1 MPHNYRSVLAGGSTT
16 TSEFVE
22 PLQAAW
28 SAMPQKLYWFLAH
41 GYKPHV
47 YQQLFHTAQQDGKVV
62 RFRHLVAGRR
72 GGKTLSAAWEVVY
85 YCLHPEQF
93 HMDAFGAESKR
104 PLWVWALAKDHK
116 LGRPSLLTTLEV
128 LDQVGLVKDRDYRY
142 NKSEKI
148 IEFEQSGTL
157 LEFKSADDP
166 QSLRGAGLDILWID
180 EAAFVPNDE
189 AWNVVRPSLSS
200 PGRAGW
206 LISTTT
212 PAGKNWFHDEFWSDL
227 ALADANQFR
236 VEYTSI
242 DNPFFARP
250 EWEYARRHSHPVQF
264 KQEYMASFDA
274 MAGIA
279 LHGEWLK
286 FFILGQGTPQGSP
299 EDVRLIPKDGQLPLR
314 KFIGVDPAVSQSDK
328 ADYFAMCLIGIED
341 DNSRAYV
348 LDTFKGR
355 LEFPDQIDKI
365 TEWWHRY
372 SPQMIGVEAVAFQAA
387 LVQQL
392 ERLPG
397 LPPIVPVFSRGKKKD
412 RILSMSPL
420 FKIGR
425 IRIHRQHHDF
435 IDEWVSYNPDDKNPK
450 DDLLDATEIAL
461 SLAGVLLPYVAD
473 NSQDPD
479 GYASIEDEARAQILS
494 IQSKDGSPPIDE
506 HLGGDY

>member
-1 MPHNYRSVLAGGSTT
+1 MPHNYQSRLAGGTT
-16 TSEFVE
+16 SASEFVE
-22 PLQAAW
+22 PLREAW
-28 SAMPQKLYWFLAH
+28 SLMPQKLYWFLAH
-41 GYKPHV
+41 GYQPHV
-47 YQQLFHTAQQDGKVV
+47 YQQMFHTANNDGKIV

-93 HMDAFGAESKR
+93 HRDAFGAESKR

-116 LGRPSLLTTLEV
+116 LGRPALLTTLEV

-148 IEFEQSGTL
+148 IEFEASGTL

-189 AWNVVRPSLSS
+189 AWSVVRPALSS

-227 ALADANQFR
+227 ALTDIDQFR

-242 DNPFFARP
+242 DNPFFSRT
-250 EWEYARRHSHPVQF
+250 EWEYSRTHSHPVVF
-264 KQEYMASFDA
+264 KREYMASFDA

-279 LHGEWLK
+279 LHGDWLK
-286 FFILGQGTPQGSP
+286 FFILGTGTPPGSP
-299 EDVRLIPKDGQLPLR
+299 EDVRLIPKDGKLPLR
-314 KFIGVDPAVSQSDK
+314 TFIGVDPAVSQSDK
-328 ADYFAMCLIGIED
+328 ADYFAMCLIGIEE

-348 LDTFKGR
+348 VDTFKGR

-365 TEWWHRY
+365 KEWWHRY
-372 SPQMIGVEAVAFQAA
+372 QPQMIGVEAVAYQAA

-412 RILSMSPL
+412 RILAMSPL

-461 SLAGVLLPYVAD
+461 SLAGVLLPYVVD
-473 NSQDPD
+473 HSQDPD
-479 GYASIEDEARAQILS
+479 GYASIEDEARAQIIAL
-494 IQSKDGSPPIDE
+494 QNKDGQTPIDE
-506 HLGGDY
+506 HLGGDW